1 MKSMIDK
8 FNLNKINEPK
18 QKQRKENIEQ
28 IIAITIT
35 TVFMGQVYINPFS
48 HWFRF
53 SLAVVILSFLFI
65 YFEKISI
72 IKTSFIIAF
81 FMFIF
86 RAFITALAQDLNLKQ
101 ALIYYMP
108 VTIFYISY
116 GFLFKF
122 FKIRKKINKP
132 ILFILSLWIS
142 DSLGNILEGIF
153 RRINL
158 NYEVRNFDKA
168 IMTIII
174 IGFIRAI
181 LTYLIYNIF
190 TNQKKRY
197 DEKKEYSKYKEIL
210 FFTSKLKSEL
220 FFLKKSKADIEDTM
234 KKTYDLYSKLE
245 DDKLSQEALYIS
257 RNIHEIKKD
266 YKRVCSAMEDILS
279 KKISLK
285 KMSFNEI
292 IDIIEENMVKH
303 ISNIDKNIRLEIT
316 NNVDIIIDE
325 IYPIITILNNL
336 IINSIEAIEESG
348 YVKINSYIESNKLI
362 IDVIDDGIGFF
373 KEDEDLLFEVGY
385 STKFDKST
393 GKMSTGLGL
402 SHCKYMLD
410 NYFKGELIPFR
421 KDNKTYF
428 RLKIYLDNL
437 NKTKEK
443 NGDFDE

>member
-1 MKSMIDK
+1 MKFMINK
-8 FNLNKINEPK
+8 FGLNKINELN
-18 QKQRKENIEQ
+18 QKQRKANIEQ

-86 RAFITALAQDLNLKQ
+86 RAFITTLSKDLNLKQ

-108 VTIFYISY
+108 VMIFYISY

-153 RRINL
+153 RRVNL
-158 NYEVRNFDKA
+158 NYEIRNFDKA

-197 DEKKEYSKYKEIL
+197 DEKKEHSKYKEIL

-245 DDKLSQEALYIS
+245 DEKLSKEALYIS

-285 KMSFNEI
+285 KMSLAEI

-316 NNVDIIIDE
+316 NDVDIIIDE

-336 IINSIEAIEESG
+336 LINSIEAIDKDG
-348 YVKINSYIESNKLI
+348 YVKINSYIDSNRLI

-385 STKFDKST
+385 STKFDEST
-393 GKMSTGLGL
+393 GKISTGLGL

-410 NYFKGELIPFR
+410 NYFKGEIIPFR
-421 KDNKTYF
+421 KDYKTYF

-443 NGDFDE
+443 NGDIDV